1 MYRGRRL
8 RATPVS
14 RALIR
19 ETGLSV
25 SDLVLP
31 LFVVEGEGICRE
43 IPSLPGVF
51 HYSVD
56 QLDGIVEQM
65 RACGVSACLLFGIP
79 DHKDA
84 CGSSAYEENGVV
96 QRAMRRLRALWPEL
110 YIIGDVCLCEY
121 TDHGHCGL
129 LDGCGHVLN
138 DETLPVLA
146 RVAVSYARAGADMVA
161 PSDMMDGH
169 VAAIRAALD
178 EAGFGNVAVMGYSAK
193 YASAFYGPFREA
205 AGSAPAFGDR
215 KSYQMD
221 PANGREAL
229 REIAADLDEGADAIM
244 VKPALAYLDVIREAS
259 RTFNA
264 PLAAYCVSGEYAMLR
279 LAVDHGVLAESAV
292 WESLLAVKRAGAKI
306 IITYSA
312 LDAARRIK
320 EGLL

>member
-1 MYRGRRL
+1 M
-8 RATPVS
+8 
-14 RALIR
+14 
-19 ETGLSV
+19 
-25 SDLVLP
+25 LP

-121 TDHGHCGL
+121 TDHGHCGV
-129 LDGCGHVLN
+129 LDGGHEVDN
-138 DETLPVLA
+138 DETL
-146 RVAVSYARAGADMVA
+146 ARAGEDRRRRHARA
-161 PSDMMDGH
+161 GGGHGGPQSDMMDGR
-169 VAAIRAALD
+169 VAAIRAR
-178 EAGFGNVAVMGYSAK
+178 AGRGRLRQTSPSWPTAAK

-215 KSYQMD
+215 QRLPD
-221 PANGREAL
+221 GPAQPPGG
-229 REIAADLDEGADAIM
+229 AA
-244 VKPALAYLDVIREAS
+244 AS
-259 RTFNA
+259 A
-264 PLAAYCVSGEYAMLR
+264 PL
-279 LAVDHGVLAESAV
+279 D
-292 WESLLAVKRAGAKI
+292 
-306 IITYSA
+306 
-312 LDAARRIK
+312 RRR
-320 EGLL
+320 GGRRS

>member
-19 ETGLSV
+19 ETSLSV

-205 AGSAPAFGDR
+205 AGSAPSFGDR

-229 REIAADLDEGADAIM
+229 REIAADLYEGADVIM

-279 LAVDHGVLAESAV
+279 LVVDHGVLAESAV

>member
-19 ETGLSV
+19 ETSLSV

-178 EAGFGNVAVMGYSAK
+178 ER
-193 YASAFYGPFREA
+193 ASAMWPLWATAQSTPPPSTARSARRPVPPRPSATASPIRWTRPTA
-205 AGSAPAFGDR
+205 ARRCARSPR
-215 KSYQMD
+215 IST
-221 PANGREAL
+221 R
-229 REIAADLDEGADAIM
+229 GADAIM

-306 IITYSA
+306 IVTYSA

>member
-19 ETGLSV
+19 ETSLSV

-56 QLDGIVEQM
+56 RLDGIVEQM

-169 VAAIRAALD
+169 VAQSTPPPSTARSARRPVPPRPSATASPIRWTR
-178 EAGFGNVAVMGYSAK
+178 
-193 YASAFYGPFREA
+193 P
-205 AGSAPAFGDR
+205 
-215 KSYQMD
+215 
-221 PANGREAL
+221 
-229 REIAADLDEGADAIM
+229 
-244 VKPALAYLDVIREAS
+244 
-259 RTFNA
+259 T
-264 PLAAYCVSGEYAMLR
+264 
-279 LAVDHGVLAESAV
+279 
-292 WESLLAVKRAGAKI
+292 
-306 IITYSA
+306 
-312 LDAARRIK
+312 AARRCARSPRISTR
-320 EGLL
+320 GPTSSW